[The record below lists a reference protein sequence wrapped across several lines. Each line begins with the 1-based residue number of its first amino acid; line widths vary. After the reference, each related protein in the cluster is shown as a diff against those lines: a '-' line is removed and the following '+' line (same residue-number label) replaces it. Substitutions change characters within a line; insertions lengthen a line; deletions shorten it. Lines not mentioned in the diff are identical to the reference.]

1 MTSTTTP
8 SFRKAFDALPS
19 EVQERAR
26 EAFARFR
33 EDPQHPGLRLKRVYD
48 SKPIYSVRVTLA
60 YRALAVRHEQDE
72 WIWFWIGS
80 LAGHEAPAPLSLP
93 HHSGQFRLRIP
104 RSAHS
109 WLAARAESEGVSLNT
124 LIVQILS
131 EARGAHAEQPLAR
144 GART

>member
-1 MTSTTTP
+1 MKSSHYSTRTFWSAEDDGYIATTP
-8 SFRKAFDALPS
+8 ELEGVSAFGETPEGALT
-19 EVQERAR
+19 ELAAAR
-26 EAFARFR
+26 ELWL
-33 EDPQHPGLRLKRVYD
+33 EE
-48 SKPIYSVRVTLA
+48 
-60 YRALAVRHEQDE
+60 LAV
-72 WIWFWIGS
+72 S
-80 LAGHEAPAPLSLP
+80 GHEAPAPLSLP

-104 RSAHS
+104 RSLHG